1 VSPEIGAASGAWG
14 SMIAASV
21 DVEGALLLL
30 KAAFLVLLY
39 LFIWRIVRTASRDLR
54 VPQESFVIGPQQAAA
69 VGLRPEPEPQVGRLV
84 VIRSSA
90 IDENTEFE
98 LDSTGISIGRGG
110 PNDVRLDGDDY
121 ASANHA
127 RVEPRRDGVW
137 IEDVGSTNGTFV
149 NGVRLSR
156 ARKLAAG
163 DLVRV
168 GDTDLR
174 FET

>member
-1 VSPEIGAASGAWG
+1 
-14 SMIAASV
+14 MIFASV

-54 VPQESFVIGPQQAAA
+54 IPQESFILAPQEAAA
-69 VGLRPEPEPQVGRLV
+69 VGLRPEPQPEMGRLV
-84 VIRSSA
+84 VLKSDA
-90 IDENTEFE
+90 IDENTEFV
-98 LDSTGISIGRGG
+98 LDSTGISIGRGN
-110 PNDVRLDGDDY
+110 PNDVRLDADEY
-121 ASANHA
+121 ASAQHA

-137 IEDVGSTNGTFV
+137 IEDVGSTNGTYV

-156 ARKLAAG
+156 PRKLSIG

-168 GDTDLR
+168 GETDLR
-174 FET
+174 FEA

>member
-1 VSPEIGAASGAWG
+1 
-14 SMIAASV
+14 MIFASV

-54 VPQESFVIGPQQAAA
+54 IPQESFILAPQEAAA
-69 VGLRPEPEPQVGRLV
+69 VGLRPEPQPEIGRLV
-84 VIRSSA
+84 VLKSDA
-90 IDENTEFE
+90 IDENTEFV
-98 LDSTGISIGRGG
+98 LDSTGISIGRGN
-110 PNDVRLDGDDY
+110 PNDVRLDADEY
-121 ASANHA
+121 ASAQHA

-137 IEDVGSTNGTFV
+137 IEDVGSTNGTYV

-156 ARKLAAG
+156 PRKLSIG

-168 GDTDLR
+168 GETDLR
-174 FET
+174 FEA